1 MAFAFLVEDGS
12 GQYSGEVSHLG
23 QPTDTDTITISD
35 GTNTAVTFEYDSNAS
50 VTSGNIS
57 VTIGASASATAAN
70 LVTAISAQRVAGLL
84 DVTAEINTDTP
95 YLVLLKNQNI
105 TVGVIISVITS
116 GVLVTSFGATNGYA
130 SLEEVDTSLAE
141 NIHADNWFSL
151 SEGDRERMIV
161 FASKFLDDRTRWSGA
176 KTVETSPMRW
186 PRSGITDRDG
196 RTIGDNEIPE
206 QLKRTVAYI
215 ARYYVAQDRTIER
228 DQDGLDSLVVDV
240 IELEFRE
247 GYSLS
252 SVPSSLQ
259 YMLEGLGT
267 IRGGST
273 TFGNVLRT

>member
-23 QPTDTDTITISD
+23 QPTDTDTITITD

-57 VTIGASASATAAN
+57 VTIGASATVTASNFAD
-70 LVTAISAQRVAGLL
+70 AISAQRVAGLL

-95 YLVLLKNQNI
+95 YLVFLKNQN
-105 TVGVIISVITS
+105 TTSGVITSVITS
-116 GVLVTSFGATNGYA
+116 GVIVTSFMGTNGYA
-130 SLEEVDTSLAE
+130 TLDEMDTMLAE
-141 NIHADNWFSL
+141 NIHADSWFSL
-151 SEGDRERMIV
+151 SEGDRERLTV
-161 FASKFLDDRTRWSGA
+161 FASKFLDDRTRWAGT
-176 KTVETSPMRW
+176 KTTETSPMRW
-186 PRSGITDRDG
+186 PRSGIVDRDG
-196 RTIGDNEIPE
+196 RSIGDNEIPE

-252 SVPSSLQ
+252 TVPGSLQ